1 MQRGSRYAPYLIVL
15 LAFLGLLGWIRY
27 ENRRAENF
35 VRESASFAEP
45 SWANALPII
54 RAEVQ
59 RHATEEAKLTALTQH
74 LTAAYRQM
82 DVPLRFKVIRTD
94 ENALALRLNAGVMLP
109 RWYTARA
116 ARLAYTEAR
125 RLLGREIPI
134 HIYETYVVGRSRW
147 IGECQERNGM
157 LEVALR

>member
-1 MQRGSRYAPYLIVL
+1 MRRWSRYTPYLIVL

-27 ENRRAENF
+27 EHHRGENF
-35 VRESASFAEP
+35 VRESVSFAEP
-45 SWANALPII
+45 NWANTLPLI
-54 RAEVQ
+54 RAEAQ
-59 RHATEEAKLTALTQH
+59 RHATEETKLAALTQH

-82 DVPLRFKVIRTD
+82 DVPLRFKVVRTD
-94 ENALALRLNAGVMLP
+94 DDALAVRLNAGVMLP

-116 ARLAYTEAR
+116 ARIAHTEAR
-125 RLLGREIPI
+125 RLLGHEIPI

-147 IGECQERNGM
+147 IGDCRERNGI

>member
-1 MQRGSRYAPYLIVL
+1 MKWWSRYAPYLIVL

-27 ENRRAENF
+27 EHRRAENF

-45 SWANALPII
+45 NWANALPLI

-59 RHATEEAKLTALTQH
+59 RHATEESKLAALTHH

-82 DVPLRFKVIRTD
+82 DVPLRFKMVRTND
-94 ENALALRLNAGVMLP
+94 DTLAVRLNAGVMLP

-116 ARLAYTEAR
+116 ARIAYTEAR
-125 RLLGREIPI
+125 RMLGREIPV

-147 IGECQERNGM
+147 IGECRERDGI
-157 LEVALR
+157 LKVTLR